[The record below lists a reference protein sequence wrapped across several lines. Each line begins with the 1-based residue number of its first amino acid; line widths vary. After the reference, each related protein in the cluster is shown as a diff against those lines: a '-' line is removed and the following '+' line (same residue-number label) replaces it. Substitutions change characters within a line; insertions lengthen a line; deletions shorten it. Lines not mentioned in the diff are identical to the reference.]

1 MRLGL
6 GFAAALAVLMSSPLT
21 APARAQTGEFV
32 RVQDGRFFIGDEPY
46 YFLGTNFWFGMN
58 LGMAGEQGDR
68 ERLLRELDHLERLG
82 LTNLRIMAATEGP
95 HTEPWRVV
103 PALQPEPGV
112 YDEAVLEGLDFLLAE
127 MARRDMRAV
136 MVLNNFWMWSGGMAQ
151 YVSWAT
157 GEPIPY
163 PFLPGN
169 TWDDFQH
176 FSARFY
182 GIPEALELFD
192 DFVRMILARTN
203 SITGV
208 AYVDDPT
215 IMSWQLANEPRGFDH
230 SEEYV
235 AWVDRVGALIREAAP
250 RQLISLGGEGKLNPD
265 WERTQF
271 ERVSRSPYLDY
282 LTFHIWIEN
291 WGWYDPR
298 QPDTFNRS
306 LGRTMGYVADHV
318 AIAEQLRKPIV
329 LQEFGVARDRRNHDP
344 HSPVTF
350 RDTYFEM
357 VFEALHHLAQRG
369 STMAGANIWS
379 WSGEGLPVEPGQ
391 FWNIG
396 DPFTGDPPHEEQG
409 WYSIYEHDH
418 STLELLA
425 RYADMLGAV
434 GREDAEAAAAAS
446 D

>member
-1 MRLGL
+1 MRL
-6 GFAAALAVLMSSPLT
+6 VPHLT
-21 APARAQTGEFV
+21 AGLALLFASFSPVPTWAQPAEFV
-32 RVQDGRFFIGDEPY
+32 RVEDGRFFIGDQPY

-68 ERLLRELDHLERLG
+68 ERLIRELDHLERLG
-82 LTNLRIMAATEGP
+82 LKNLRIMAATEGP
-95 HTEPWRVV
+95 HTEQWRVV
-103 PALQPEPGV
+103 PALQPEAGV
-112 YDEAVLEGLDFLLAE
+112 YDEAVLGGLDFLLAE
-127 MARRDMRAV
+127 MARRDLRAV
-136 MVLNNFWMWSGGMAQ
+136 MVLNNFFMWSGGMAQ

-163 PFLPGN
+163 PNQPGN

-176 FSARFY
+176 FSARFF
-182 GIPEALELFD
+182 GTPGALDLFD

-235 AWVDRVGALIREAAP
+235 AWVDRAGAIIREAAP

-282 LTFHIWIEN
+282 LTIHIWIEN
-291 WGWYDPR
+291 WAWYDPR
-298 QPDTFNRS
+298 RPETFNRS
-306 LGRTMGYVADHV
+306 VGRTMGYIADHV

-329 LQEFGVARDRRNHDP
+329 LEEFGVTRDGRDYDP

-357 VFEALHHLAQRG
+357 VFEAIHHLARHG
-369 STMAGANIWS
+369 STMAGSNIWS
-379 WSGEGLPVEPGQ
+379 WSGEGLPVEPGE

-409 WYSIYEHDH
+409 WYSVYEHDE
-418 STLELLA
+418 STLEILA
-425 RYADMLGAV
+425 RYARMMEELSQTMP
-434 GREDAEAAAAAS
+434 RAAAS
-446 D
+446 R